1 MTEEKF
7 KKKLHQFNLTE
18 DDKIELCQW
27 YIDNYPVT
35 ITTGFKTFFSKINN
49 VKVIK
54 GGNSKYLNYAIKKLK
69 MFFPK

>member
-1 MTEEKF
+1 MTEKQFKEK
-7 KKKLHQFNLTE
+7 LYQYNLTE
-18 DDKIELCQW
+18 DDKIKLCQW

-35 ITTGFKTFFSKINN
+35 ITTRFETFFSKING